1 MNLEQAER
9 FKTQYMSF
17 INLTS
22 ELITFIKNHQFI
34 QGFQIQTSEFY
45 KSDSKT
51 IISIDEYITILKQAP
66 NEKEE
71 NYETLDLS
79 PDELHDLEELE
90 SAALK
95 ERESNE
101 QKLRESNEQ
110 KISNP
115 LNLSKTSEVSLEKQE
130 SNQKTKEDV
139 ARLVGSNISPLKK
152 KSGHGSS
159 KIRERKWTKPP
170 LIVLGM
176 VKTEEKAIEE
186 NLKNKYKGEVLAT
199 EAFQKET
206 NISGDLAEPH
216 IKRFESDLVGIHGG
230 KRKSRK
236 ESMGD
241 NERPS
246 KIMKVDFEPDFD
258 RKIYD
263 TFLNGYSHMF
273 SMKALL
279 GESKS
284 GTHDDSVMNKIYN
297 AKNMFF

>member
-9 FKTQYMSF
+9 FKTHYMAF

-22 ELITFIKNHQFI
+22 ELVTFIKNHQFI
-34 QGFQIQTSEFY
+34 EGFQIQTSEFY

-51 IISIDEYITILKQAP
+51 MISIDEYITILKQAP
-66 NEKEE
+66 NEKED

-90 SAALK
+90 SAAL
-95 ERESNE
+95 RESNE

-110 KISNP
+110 KISNT
-115 LNLSKTSEVSLEKQE
+115 LTLSKTSEISLEKQE

-159 KIRERKWTKPP
+159 KIKERKWIKPP
-170 LIVLGM
+170 LIVLGIT
-176 VKTEEKAIEE
+176 KTEDKAIEE

-199 EAFQKET
+199 EAFQKEASL
-206 NISGDLAEPH
+206 SGDLAEPH
-216 IKRFESDLVGIHGG
+216 IKRFESDSLGVHGG

-236 ESMGD
+236 ESMGG

-246 KIMKVDFEPDFD
+246 KIIKVDFEPDFD
-258 RKIYD
+258 QKIYD

-279 GESKS
+279 GESES
-284 GTHDDSVMNKIYN
+284 GTHDDSVINKIYN